1 MANTAKTKS
10 EKATLAARRTG
21 CYIALVLISFL
32 CLFFFYVLIVNST
45 RTHFEIQKGFSLL
58 PGKSLMTNLKNV
70 LNDANIPVLTG
81 VRNSLIVSACSAA
94 LSVYFSALTA
104 YGIYAYN
111 FRFKK
116 AAFAIIL
123 LIMTMP
129 TQVSALGFLQLITK
143 MGLKNSFLPLIIP
156 SIAAP
161 AVFFF
166 MKQYLDASLPMEIVE
181 AARIDGAG
189 EFYTFNKIV
198 LPHHEAGA
206 GRSSHLRLRVQL
218 EQLLHP
224 RSGSGLRRQKD
235 PAHPDRTAAQRGLP
249 EVRYGQSLHDGRH
262 RHPARHHRLPAALEV
277 HRPRRGAGWRERL
290 KFRPRPV
297 AETGR
302 NFWRSGLQDA
312 RPAQGPK
319 RMQGTAR
326 GRCFR
331 FPTGKPNE
339 HFLRNHPFSFHISSK
354 QPGWPP
360 GCLLFLIYKPEP
372 LYYNEVKNHRRN
384 PNLVHLIEV
393 VYRFLWGDW
402 FVLPIAGGVGI
413 SLMVVLLLTAGVFFT
428 LRTRL
433 LPVRLFRDMI
443 SAVCEKNQNR
453 ESLSSFQTL
462 VVSTAT
468 RVGMGNLVGVVAAVS
483 AGGAGAVFW
492 MWVTALL
499 GPPPPL

>member
-1 MANTAKTKS
+1 MAHTASTKS

-32 CLFFFYVLIVNST
+32 CLFFFYVLVINST

-198 LPHHEAGA
+198 LPIMKPALA
-206 GRSSHLRLRVQL
+206 VQAIFAFVSSWNNYFI
-218 EQLLHP
+218 
-224 RSGSGLRRQKD
+224 
-235 PAHPDRTAAQRGLP
+235 PALVLDTA
-249 EVRYGQSLHDGRH
+249 D
-262 RHPARHHRLPAALEV
+262 
-277 HRPRRGAGWRERL
+277 
-290 KFRPRPV
+290 KK
-297 AETGR
+297 T
-302 NFWRSGLQDA
+302 
-312 RPAQGPK
+312 
-319 RMQGTAR
+319 
-326 GRCFR
+326 
-331 FPTGKPNE
+331 
-339 HFLRNHPFSFHISSK
+339 
-354 QPGWPP
+354 
-360 GCLLFLIYKPEP
+360 
-372 LYYNEVKNHRRN
+372 
-384 PNLVHLIEV
+384 
-393 VYRFLWGDW
+393 
-402 FVLPIAGGVGI
+402 LPI
-413 SLMVVLLLTAGVFFT
+413 L
-428 LRTRL
+428 
-433 LPVRLFRDMI
+433 
-443 SAVCEKNQNR
+443 
-453 ESLSSFQTL
+453 
-462 VVSTAT
+462 
-468 RVGMGNLVGVVAAVS
+468 
-483 AGGAGAVFW
+483 
-492 MWVTALL
+492 
-499 GPPPPL
+499 